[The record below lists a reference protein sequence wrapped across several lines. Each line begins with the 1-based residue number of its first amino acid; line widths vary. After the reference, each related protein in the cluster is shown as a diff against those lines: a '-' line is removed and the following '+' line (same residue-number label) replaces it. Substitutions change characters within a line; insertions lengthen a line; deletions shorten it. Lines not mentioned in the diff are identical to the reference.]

1 MLLPKQ
7 EQFTWKPILYAFVA
21 VVCWVPALYYF
32 NRVQYSSLLTPA
44 QSRNINEECV
54 IGNLSDNHDIWH
66 MLSAAGLFFTFLM
79 LMTLDDGLFH
89 VPRDKIPIF

>member
-1 MLLPKQ
+1 MI
-7 EQFTWKPILYAFVA
+7 TVKPILYAFVA
-21 VVCWVPALYYF
+21 VVCWIPALYYF
-32 NRVQYSSLLTPA
+32 NQVQYSSLLTPA
-44 QSRNINEECV
+44 ESRNINEECV

-89 VPRDKIPIF
+89 VPREKIPIF